1 MPNLQHLTRCF
12 SFCFALVIQLEI
24 SCIRCSTCLMFMTVL
39 QALRPPHE
47 IGQERRSG
55 DSWPRAAWC
64 LRGMTRHAVEDMSE
78 APLLT
83 PLEPLGSFVL
93 ELGRMPPHSTI
104 STYLAR
110 LAERGFNTYNV
121 IKKVVA
127 CGLRLSTEVTAVVRL
142 KEGLQDLETLGQ
154 LAWCQ
159 TPERSWWPCEVLD
172 PWHMP
177 PARQLPQNAAAALS
191 PAKRKLSL
199 PIGGGEV
206 PLPISLD
213 SSESSSPQAPPVS
226 PEGPSAVHRP
236 VPPKVRASFGG
247 REVFVILYGSR
258 RALWSPLKSLLPF
271 KKHLLEKQSE
281 GQALI
286 DAKKMQHP
294 RLFKSGVKQ
303 AMIMSELLSRTS
315 EGGEHAEAMA
325 ALAAAQA
332 CEKNMQ
338 VRCGECEA
346 CLANTM
352 AVRRCL
358 LMRACAAAAAG
369 HSGAQ
374 VGHLLHLQDLSEN
387 GTEVLCE
394 KWCRAGCGSGR
405 CCGWCPRLRVVEA
418 G

>member
-1 MPNLQHLTRCF
+1 M
-12 SFCFALVIQLEI
+12 V
-24 SCIRCSTCLMFMTVL
+24 
-39 QALRPPHE
+39 
-47 IGQERRSG
+47 
-55 DSWPRAAWC
+55 
-64 LRGMTRHAVEDMSE
+64 RHAVDDMGE
-78 APLLT
+78 APLLM
-83 PLEPLGSFVL
+83 PLEPLGSFVS
-93 ELGRMPPHSTI
+93 ELGQMPSHSTV

-110 LAERGFNTYNV
+110 LAERGFNTYNI

-142 KEGLQDLETLGQ
+142 KESLQDLETLGQ

-159 TPERSWWPCEVLD
+159 TPEGVWWPCEVLD

-177 PARQLPQNAAAALS
+177 PARQLPQSAAAALS

-199 PIGGGEV
+199 PNSGSETPQ
-206 PLPISLD
+206 PLILGSQDSLQ
-213 SSESSSPQAPPVS
+213 SEAPPVGHQSAPAYQPS
-226 PEGPSAVHRP
+226 PFKIRGG
-236 VPPKVRASFGG
+236 FGG

-258 RALWSPLKSLLPF
+258 KALWSPSKRLLAF
-271 KKHLLEKQSE
+271 KKYLLEKQSE

-303 AMIMSELLSRTS
+303 AIAMSELLTRTS

-346 CLANTM
+346 CRANTGTM
-352 AVRRCL
+352 RRCL
-358 LMRACAAAAAG
+358 LMRVCAAAAAG

-374 VGHLLHLQDLSEN
+374 VRERCAASARYLWNRAILS
-387 GTEVLCE
+387 CY
-394 KWCRAGCGSGR
+394 
-405 CCGWCPRLRVVEA
+405 GW
-418 G
+418 